1 MDPGMPK
8 ISNVYEG
15 KINFDKATMMMA
27 VQDEDKGQKGILTHL
42 EAFKNY

>member
-15 KINFDKATMMMA
+15 KINFDKATTMMA
-27 VQDEDKGQKGILTHL
+27 VQDEDKGQKGILARL